1 VVIAAVLLSAAPALA
16 QPAGTVRG
24 VVYDK
29 DFEAPLPEAQVL
41 IAETGAKVTSTDQG
55 NYVLGQ
61 VPPGTYTLVFSKP
74 GYIRQVKANVVVAAG
89 QLTDVD
95 AHLSGEF
102 EEMEEFIVQD
112 LQLGGES
119 EMALLNLRMESPQLM
134 DSISADLMSRAG
146 AGDAAAAL
154 TLIPGATVQDGKF
167 AVVRGLPDRY
177 VSSQMNG
184 VRLPTADADKRAVEL
199 DQFPSA
205 VIESIQVS
213 KTFTPD
219 QQGDAS
225 GGAVNVILK
234 GIPDATVFE
243 ISAGTT
249 FNTQVTGNDDFLTY
263 KGGGVNVL
271 GIDDGRDIPDDGM
284 FEGAVGVSRGDAP
297 INYDVSL
304 TAGGKHELQ
313 HGIKV
318 GGFASLFYERD
329 SSYYDGGIDDKWWV
343 ETPGGPLTP
352 QLVQDQGAGD
362 FKTALFD
369 VTQGNEEVK
378 WGALGAVGAEIEN
391 HSLTLLYMYTRVTED
406 SATLAEDTRGKAF
419 FFPGYNPNDPSTPG
433 HDEPFAAPYLR
444 LETLA
449 YTERT
454 TQTLQLSG
462 QHTLPLPEFGVQNA
476 IRFRPP
482 EVDWTVAWS
491 SATLDQP
498 DKRQFGSLWTPE
510 RVVIP
515 GVLTIPAMH
524 RPFKPAA
531 NVTLGNLQRIF
542 KEISEDSTQY
552 FVNAKLPFT
561 QWSGDEGYLKAGVFK
576 DQVKR
581 TFEQDTFSNFNDNDV
596 TFEAPFDEFFSD
608 AFPTLPEAG
617 PVTAGPPFVDVDYK
631 GDQDIS
637 AWYFMVDLPLTSFL
651 NVIAGVRFERTKI
664 SIVNDPE
671 EDATWLPLGA
681 SGPVT
686 LNPGDAD
693 VTFEQDDVL
702 PSIGV
707 VLTPFEQLTLRAS
720 YAETVARQTFK
731 ELSPIQ
737 QQEFLGGDV
746 FIGNPELQMSTL
758 KNYDLRLDYTPY
770 PGGLI
775 SGSWFYK
782 DIKRPIEYVQQNAG
796 FTFTRPV
803 NYPKGKLSG
812 FEFEIRQDL
821 GHFWKQL
828 VGLSMQANATIINS
842 EVTLPDDEI
851 EQFASPALMVP
862 MTTRDMVNAPEYLY
876 NIGLTYDL
884 ARTGTQIALFYI
896 ARGDTLVAGAGQ
908 SGGNFI
914 PDVYAKAFGT
924 LNLSVSQNIGKH
936 LQVKFAAKNLTNPK
950 IEEVYRSEFIDRDVT
965 KSSFRKGID
974 FSISVSARP

>member
-1 VVIAAVLLSAAPALA
+1 MLSTAPTLA
-16 QPAGTVRG
+16 QPAGSVRG

-29 DFEAPLPEAQVL
+29 DFDAPLPEAQVL

-74 GYIRQVKANVVVAAG
+74 GYTRQVKANVVVAAG

-95 AHLSGEF
+95 AYLSGEF
-102 EEMEEFIVQD
+102 EEMAEFIVQD
-112 LQLGGES
+112 LQIGGES
-119 EMALLNLRMESPQLM
+119 EIALLNLRMDNPQLM

-154 TLIPGATVQDGKF
+154 NLIPGATVQDGKF

-199 DQFPSA
+199 DQFPAA

-234 GIPDATVFE
+234 GIPDVTVFE
-243 ISAGTT
+243 IGAGAA
-249 FNTQVTGNDDFLTY
+249 FNTQVTGHDNFLTY

-271 GIDDGRDIPDDGM
+271 GLDGGRDIPGDGR
-284 FEGAVGVSRGDAP
+284 FNGAVGISRGDAP
-297 INYDVSL
+297 INFDVSM
-304 TAGGKHELQ
+304 TAGGKHALH

-329 SSYYDGGIDDKWWV
+329 SSFYEGGIDDKLWV
-343 ETPGGPLTP
+343 ETPGDRLTP

-362 FKTALFD
+362 FKTSLFD
-369 VTQGNEEVK
+369 VTQGSEEVK
-378 WGALGAVGAEIEN
+378 WGGLGAVGAEIEN
-391 HSLTLLYMYTRVTED
+391 HSLTLLYMYTRVAED
-406 SATLAEDTRGKAF
+406 TATLAEDTRGKAF
-419 FFPGYNPNDPSTPG
+419 FFPGHDPDDPSTPG
-433 HDEPFAAPYLR
+433 HDEPFAAPFLR
-444 LETLA
+444 LETLE

-462 QHTLPLPEFGVQNA
+462 RHTLTLPEFGVQHA

-482 EVDWTVAWS
+482 KVDWTVAWS
-491 SATLDQP
+491 SATLNQP

-510 RVVIP
+510 RIVIP
-515 GVLTIPAMH
+515 GVLTIPATH

-531 NVTLGNLQRIF
+531 NFTLGNLQRVF

-552 FVNAKLPFT
+552 FANVRVPFE
-561 QWSGDEGYLKAGVFK
+561 QWSGDEGYLKVGVFK

-581 TFEQDTFSNFNDNDV
+581 TFGQETFSNFNNNDV
-596 TFEAPFDEFFSD
+596 TFEGPFDDLFSD
-608 AFPTLPEAG
+608 IFPTLPAAG
-617 PVTAGPPFVDVDYK
+617 PATAGPPFVDVDYK

-664 SIVNDPE
+664 SIINDPE
-671 EDATWLPLGA
+671 EDATWLPPGA

-693 VTFEQDDVL
+693 VTFEQHDAL
-702 PSIGV
+702 PSIGFV
-707 VLTPFEQLTLRAS
+707 WTPFEQLTLRGS
-720 YAETVARQTFK
+720 YTETVARQTFK
-731 ELSPIQ
+731 EQ
-737 QQEFLGGDV
+737 
-746 FIGNPELQMSTL
+746 IG
-758 KNYDLRLDYTPY
+758 RAH
-770 PGGLI
+770 
-775 SGSWFYK
+775 
-782 DIKRPIEYVQQNAG
+782 V
-796 FTFTRPV
+796 
-803 NYPKGKLSG
+803 
-812 FEFEIRQDL
+812 
-821 GHFWKQL
+821 
-828 VGLSMQANATIINS
+828 
-842 EVTLPDDEI
+842 
-851 EQFASPALMVP
+851 
-862 MTTRDMVNAPEYLY
+862 
-876 NIGLTYDL
+876 
-884 ARTGTQIALFYI
+884 
-896 ARGDTLVAGAGQ
+896 
-908 SGGNFI
+908 
-914 PDVYAKAFGT
+914 
-924 LNLSVSQNIGKH
+924 
-936 LQVKFAAKNLTNPK
+936 
-950 IEEVYRSEFIDRDVT
+950 
-965 KSSFRKGID
+965 
-974 FSISVSARP
+974 